1 MKPILLLRERR
12 KAKQQCDE
20 DEEVEPIETKPIWGG
35 DASDDDDVLTGI
47 ETDYETRSNDHP
59 RGIERG

>member
-1 MKPILLLRERR
+1 M
-12 KAKQQCDE
+12 ADE
-20 DEEVEPIETKPIWGG
+20 DEELEPIETKPIWGG
-35 DASDDDDVLTGI
+35 DTSDDEDDVLKGI